1 MPESLP
7 AAANA
12 AVFGAAALAVW
23 IAGWRIA
30 RYADRIEA
38 RTGIGEAWLGMLL
51 LGGVSGLPELAVT
64 LTASFEGHA
73 ILAVNNVVGSA
84 ATNLAVLGAADAAVR
99 RETLSVS
106 IATPTPLLQAALMI
120 VMLGTIAASTLAP
133 GHVPLLGVGAWS
145 WAILAL
151 YLLSLVW
158 IRNTRGKAAWRPDR
172 PGRPA
177 KQPPNDDGGAEGSI
191 RSLWG
196 RTALAAAVI
205 LVAGYALAQ
214 SGAALAE
221 QTGLGESFFG
231 AVFMAFA
238 TSLSDIS
245 IVFSAVRLGRHEMAI
260 GDLFGSALFTLALV
274 FPIDAV
280 YRGEPVL
287 GAADSSTTFFA
298 ILAAAMAALFVAG
311 AVERRGARIGR
322 MGVDSLALLGT
333 YAVGISVLYRMR

>member
-1 MPESLP
+1 
-7 AAANA
+7 
-12 AVFGAAALAVW
+12 
-23 IAGWRIA
+23 
-30 RYADRIEA
+30 
-38 RTGIGEAWLGMLL
+38 GE
-51 LGGVSGLPELAVT
+51 
-64 LTASFEGHA
+64 
-73 ILAVNNVVGSA
+73 
-84 ATNLAVLGAADAAVR
+84 
-99 RETLSVS
+99 
-106 IATPTPLLQAALMI
+106 
-120 VMLGTIAASTLAP
+120 
-133 GHVPLLGVGAWS
+133 
-145 WAILAL
+145 
-151 YLLSLVW
+151 
-158 IRNTRGKAAWRPDR
+158 AAWRPDA
-172 PGRPA
+172 PGRPS
-177 KQPPNDDGGAEGSI
+177 KQPPNDDGSADEGSI

-196 RTALAAAVI
+196 KTVLAAAVI

-221 QTGLGESFFG
+221 QTGLGEGFFG

-245 IVFSAVRLGRHEMAI
+245 IVFSAVRLGRYEMAI

-287 GAADSSTTFFA
+287 GAVENSTTFFA